1 MSKFLVAA
9 MAAVALGVGLGG
21 AVKATEYKCAYCEET
36 KQYCQY
42 RKVVTYQTVTEYRV
56 VKEEYTQWVTEGDH
70 DGRPVQVKKT
80 FYKEVEV
87 PVRKVIPVVTWVKV
101 KVVE

>member
-1 MSKFLVAA
+1 MSKLIVAV
-9 MAAVALGVGLGG
+9 AAVALSVGLGG
-21 AVKATEYKCAYCEET
+21 AVKATEYKCEYCQET

-42 RKVVTYQTVTEYRV
+42 RKVVTYQTVIEYRV
-56 VKEEYTQWVTEGDH
+56 VKEEYVQWVTESDH

-80 FYKEVEV
+80 FCKEVEV

-101 KVVE
+101 RVVE